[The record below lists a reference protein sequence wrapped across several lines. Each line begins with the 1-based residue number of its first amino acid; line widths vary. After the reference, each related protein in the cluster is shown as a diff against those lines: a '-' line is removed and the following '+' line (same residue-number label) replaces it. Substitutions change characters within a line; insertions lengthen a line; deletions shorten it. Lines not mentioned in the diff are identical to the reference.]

1 MKHIPQVSIHINFFI
16 KVFLSVLHIASTAS
30 FLFHEKVTSF
40 VLYLVDLDFISWYH
54 LIVYTWLYIVYYGA
68 CTRVLVTGCNLT
80 RKWISALSM
89 ERKENVFIWSLR
101 LRRTASAGQ
110 IRRRVDLYRIYFC
123 LYSRTLLPVHREKCL
138 YTTSKAT
145 RFNLR

>member
-1 MKHIPQVSIHINFFI
+1 MKHIPQISIYINLFI
-16 KVFLSVLHIASTAS
+16 KIFLSVLHIASTVS

-68 CTRVLVTGCNLT
+68 YTRVLVAGCNLT
-80 RKWISALSM
+80 KKLISAVAM
-89 ERKENVFIWSLR
+89 ERKENVFMVHKTEKNCFCW
-101 LRRTASAGQ
+101 AN
-110 IRRRVDLYRIYFC
+110 RVDLYRIYFC
-123 LYSRTLLPVHREKCL
+123 LYSRTLLPVHREKYL

>member
-1 MKHIPQVSIHINFFI
+1 MVHVLEYWLLDVILQKNEFQLLPWKGKRMCLWSI
-16 KVFLSVLHIASTAS
+16 
-30 FLFHEKVTSF
+30 
-40 VLYLVDLDFISWYH
+40 
-54 LIVYTWLYIVYYGA
+54 
-68 CTRVLVTGCNLT
+68 
-80 RKWISALSM
+80 
-89 ERKENVFIWSLR
+89 R

-123 LYSRTLLPVHREKCL
+123 LCSRTLLPVHREKYL